1 MPFTDLQRRPAAAM
15 LFVIASIPSS
25 VLFAQTA
32 TPTPTPTSGTVAS
45 TPPATAATTVPQP
58 VPMNRGVVVLD
69 PAHGGV
75 DSGSRISDTLVEKDV
90 TLAFAFKLRSLLTS
104 RGFTVVM
111 TRDSDAAFEA
121 NSPSTPLSLDDRA
134 GIANHQRPVAC
145 LLLHA
150 TSAGSGVH
158 LYTSDIAPTAGEPAL
173 QPWLTAQAAWV
184 GESGKLERQIATAL
198 DRSRVVLASGNA
210 AVRPVDSLT
219 CPAVVVELAPSGDDP
234 ATITDTSYQQKVSEA
249 IAGAMVFWQ
258 HQAQAP
264 VRILPVPPPAAPAA
278 SAAAT
283 ESNP

>member
-1 MPFTDLQRRPAAAM
+1 MPLPDPQRRPAAV
-15 LFVIASIPSS
+15 LLLLIASTA
-25 VLFAQTA
+25 LLAQTA
-32 TPTPTPTSGTVAS
+32 TQSSAVGSSAAAS
-45 TPPATAATTVPQP
+45 IATAAPPQPQP
-58 VPMNRGVVVLD
+58 VPMNRGIVVLD
-69 PAHGGV
+69 PSHGGI
-75 DSGSRISDTLVEKDV
+75 DGGSRLSDNLVEKDV
-90 TLAFAFKLRSLLTS
+90 TLAFAFKLRSLLSS

-111 TRDSDAAFEA
+111 TRDSDSATSPG
-121 NSPSTPLSLDDRA
+121 SPSTPLSLDDRA

-158 LYTSDIAPTAGEPAL
+158 LYTSDIAPAAGEMAL

-184 GESGKLERQIATAL
+184 GESGKLGRQIATAL
-198 DRSRVVLASGNA
+198 DRSKIVLVSSKA

-234 ATITDTSYQQKVSEA
+234 ATITDSSYQQRISEA

-264 VRILPVPPPAAPAA
+264 MRIMPVPVAPAP
-278 SAAAT
+278 SAAT